1 MTLVATARYNAPIM
15 SAPQIEVYPLEALAP
30 AAATWLAATTQRA
43 VQRRGKAHIALSGGS
58 TPRSLFR
65 LLATPEW
72 QSRVPWP
79 HIHIWWADERG
90 VAPDHHDSN
99 YGAAY
104 ALLLSHLSVA
114 NIHRMRGEMDD
125 AVAAARAYEM
135 EMRHAFNLGPRGRPR
150 FDLIL
155 LGMGADGHTASLFPG
170 TAALAEHKALVTVGW
185 APVAPHR
192 RLTLTL
198 PVLNRAACC
207 IFLAAGADKGP
218 ALAQVLRPDPSSP
231 PLPAARVNPSQGRVI
246 WLLDTAA
253 AGLT

>member
-1 MTLVATARYNAPIM
+1 M
-15 SAPQIEVYPLEALAP
+15 SALHIEVHPFEALAA

-43 VQRRGKAHIALSGGS
+43 VQRRGQAHIALSGGS
-58 TPRSLFR
+58 TPRALFR

-99 YGAAY
+99 YGTAY
-104 ALLLSHLSVA
+104 TLLFSHLPVA
-114 NIHRMRGEMDD
+114 NIHRMHGEMDD
-125 AVAAARAYEM
+125 ALAAARAYEL
-135 EMRHAFNLGPRGRPR
+135 EMRRVFALGPRGRPR

-170 TAALAEHKALVTVGW
+170 TTALDEHKALVTMGW
-185 APVAPHR
+185 APVSPHR

-207 IFLAAGADKGP
+207 LFLVAGADKGP
-218 ALAQVLRPDPSSP
+218 ALAQVLRPDPLSP
-231 PLPAARVNPSQGRVI
+231 PLPAARVSPTRGRVL
-246 WLLDTAA
+246 WLLDATAATA